1 MIPGT
6 KSHKSK
12 KTDISGLKFQTAL
25 QKQKPADMLA
35 KAHIFPER
43 KAEEKMIYTK
53 DETKYKVLKK

>member
-6 KSHKSK
+6 KSHKGK
-12 KTDISGLKFQTAL
+12 GTDRSGLKIQTAL

-43 KAEEKMIYTK
+43 KAEEKMVYTK